1 MSGVGY
7 TQSLEPQSRTHNLTG
22 KKEDEK
28 KEVLI
33 PLSYHPGET
42 MMRHF
47 NCGVWIFLSLLFYES
62 SGFISNASAQN
73 LLLNVTVF
81 EDEEN
86 ADWKSAFLQLR
97 ANLPSFSQPLR
108 PYTLLTNAEDYHYM
122 PKPRHRRPSRLLR
135 LLGSS
140 FDPFWMSTEKPSDAS
155 EGNSTGKPLLLP
167 GDTQLKEAEESH
179 RLMLEKEAADLDLGP
194 LPSHVASLVRN
205 WLVRTATCRLS
216 YQWVDLGPA
225 FWPRWLRQTDC
236 ERSDEERSCSFPG
249 GMECVRAQ
257 TADIKILAWHCLDI
271 VERGIKGDRAEIGTG
286 EVMKR
291 CAWRRVSYPVV
302 TACSCSCK

>member
-1 MSGVGY
+1 
-7 TQSLEPQSRTHNLTG
+7 
-22 KKEDEK
+22 
-28 KEVLI
+28 
-33 PLSYHPGET
+33 

-81 EDEEN
+81 EDEDN
-86 ADWKSAFLQLR
+86 SDFQSAFLQLR

-155 EGNSTGKPLLLP
+155 EDNSTGKPLLLP
-167 GDTQLKEAEESH
+167 GDTRLKEAEASH

-205 WLVRTATCRLS
+205 WLVRAATCRLS

-236 ERSDEERSCSFPG
+236 ERSDGEQRCSFPG

-271 VERGIKGDRAEIGTG
+271 GERGIKGDRAEIGTG

-291 CAWRRVSYPVV
+291 CVWRKVSYPVV